1 MQTLFIY
8 TFYKIFRNHYLI
20 IYFYEKYQTTQT
32 LIDFYI
38 VINVLYMIFVIY
50 KFILLETSLIGK
62 ALDFG
67 SS

>member
-8 TFYKIFRNHYLI
+8 TFYKIFRNYYLI
-20 IYFYEKYQTTQT
+20 IYFYEKYQTMQT

-38 VINVLYMIFVIY
+38 VINVLYTIFVIY
-50 KFILLETSLIGK
+50 KFILMETSLIGK